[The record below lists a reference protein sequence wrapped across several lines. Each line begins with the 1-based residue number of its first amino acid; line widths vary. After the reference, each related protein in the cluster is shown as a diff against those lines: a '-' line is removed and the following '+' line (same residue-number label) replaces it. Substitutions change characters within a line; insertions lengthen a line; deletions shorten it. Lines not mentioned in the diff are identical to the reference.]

1 MEKVGVSS
9 DKYAHIVA
17 WMPHTGT
24 YLPHVPNVP
33 EFERLRQDAQL
44 LADWKVDELYAFL
57 PNKITSVYSRFAV
70 DLERYADDDKEPMSR
85 KGIGMLYTRLTDGT
99 PFDRSVFGADAFFAR
114 YYHQQ
119 HTLLK
124 TKLEEAGNG
133 SLLLDLHSF
142 NPYPLPCDE
151 DQSVPRPDICLGF
164 NQDKTRPADAVI
176 EAIRSFLEAQ
186 GLNVKLNS
194 PFSGAMTANTSV
206 RYTALMIE
214 INKSFYLTDGKLCGD
229 LAQKIRFLRTMV
241 DFLCEQEHKN
251 SRLSAGN

>member
-57 PNKITSVYSRFAV
+57 PNQITSVYSRFAV

-85 KGIGMLYTRLTDGT
+85 KGMGMLYTRLTDGT
-99 PFDRSVFGADAFFAR
+99 PFDRSVFGADALFAR

-124 TKLEEAGNG
+124 TRLEEAGNG

-176 EAIRSFLEAQ
+176 EAIRSFLAAQ

-214 INKSFYLTDGKLCGD
+214 VNKRCYLDGKKLRAD
-229 LAQKIRFLRTMV
+229 VRDFIVILQNTVNFLAHLYHFN
-241 DFLCEQEHKN
+241 D
-251 SRLSAGN
+251 